1 MQITPTNSIVFIGII
16 SIITYCFVK
25 RLSPEKGWF
34 TYFYSGLLL
43 VFINF
48 IFLFFSNFFLTT
60 VQNTF
65 KSLVAGEN
73 YTARVINITI
83 DETTYNSKGDSYIP
97 TIRFT
102 TIEGKTLEKKLEIS
116 TSEIQEGDKLS
127 INYHKITDTV
137 IIKEKFF
144 TSKLLRSFLF
154 FLVFIFFVIG
164 QLLFAFNR
172 DMTWY
177 FNGVKGVVFY
187 FLIPLIM
194 IAFDALLVNGLF
206 QGDNISALSILIIM
220 FFIFVLSVSILGYFK
235 VILSRGTP
243 KIKQVGPNKWVG
255 DWEDKE
261 KDKLGA

>member
-34 TYFYSGLLL
+34 TYFYSGLILL
-43 VFINF
+43 FINF
-48 IFLFFSNFFLTT
+48 IFLFFSNFFLIT

-102 TIEGKTLEKKLEIS
+102 TIEGNSLERKLEIS
-116 TSEIQEGDKLS
+116 LSEIQVGDKLM
-127 INYHKITDTV
+127 INYHQRTDVV

-144 TSKLLRSFLF
+144 TSKLLKSFLF
-154 FLVFIFFVIG
+154 FLVFIFFIIG

-177 FNGVKGVVFY
+177 FNGVKVVVFY

-206 QGDNISALSILIIM
+206 QGGNISALSILIIM

-235 VILSRGTP
+235 VLLSRGTP

-255 DWEDKE
+255 DWEGKE
-261 KDKLGA
+261 KDKLEA